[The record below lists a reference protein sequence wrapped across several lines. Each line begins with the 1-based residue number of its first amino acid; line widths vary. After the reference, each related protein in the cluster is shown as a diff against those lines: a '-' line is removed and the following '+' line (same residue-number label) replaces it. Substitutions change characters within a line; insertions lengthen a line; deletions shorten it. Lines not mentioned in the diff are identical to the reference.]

1 MNSGVKIYF
10 GDAHDNMTKE
20 YQKNIQS
27 MDTLLYQKNIKSLYA
42 VQQIH
47 GISHVVLDEVA
58 DGSHVLAEEAD
69 ILITNKKNIG
79 IAVFTAD
86 CVPLLLYAPD
96 KEVITAVHAGWKGS
110 VKGVAAR
117 AVDLL
122 IENFEI
128 DSNKL
133 QIFIGPSIHL
143 PCFEVG
149 KEVIEKVQETSYER
163 MTLYVGKEDGKT
175 YCDLVELNIQF
186 LLSRGCLFRNI
197 NRRESF
203 CTLCIPTYHSS
214 RRNGK
219 QSMGRQISF
228 IALR

>member
-1 MNSGVKIYF
+1 MRSNLTVYF
-10 GDAHDNMTKE
+10 GDSDDEIIKE
-20 YQKNIQS
+20 YKKNISS
-27 MDTLLYQKNIKSLYA
+27 MDTLLYRKNIKSLYA

-47 GISHVVLDEVA
+47 GINHVVLDEVE
-58 DGSHVLAEEAD
+58 DGSHVLAQEAD

-79 IAVFTAD
+79 IGVFTAD

-96 KEVITAVHAGWKGS
+96 KEVIAAVHAGWKGA

-122 IENFEI
+122 IENFGI
-128 DSNKL
+128 GSKKL
-133 QIFIGPSIHL
+133 QAFIGPSIHL

-149 KEVIEKVQETSYER
+149 NEVIDQVKETSYER
-163 MTLYVGKEDGKT
+163 LSLYVGKEDGKT
-175 YCDLVELNIQF
+175 RCDLVELNIQF

-203 CTLCIPTYHSS
+203 CTVCIPTYHSS

-228 IALR
+228 IALK